1 MAKHDAKYVA
11 KYSAD
16 KKRRRPMF
24 LSIVLYALVATVIF
38 SGVTFSRYTATV
50 TSYDSAKV
58 AVIALSQDVYTQGAC
73 TSLAAIDFED
83 MYPGCPTKS
92 RYIKIRS
99 TSNINGTG
107 RISDV
112 DQVFDINISSFNNL
126 PLTYTLSGYSRSNTQ
141 TCSYGT
147 ISASSTNLSTT
158 PITVTDGSLPYG
170 DNEVVYVLSVDWPA
184 ANNNHALS
192 TETERVT
199 IKVTSEQK

>member
-24 LSIVLYALVATVIF
+24 ISILLYALVATVIF
-38 SGVTFSRYTATV
+38 SGVTFSRYTSTV

-58 AVIALSQDVYTQGAC
+58 AVIALSQDVYTEGAC
-73 TSLAAIDFED
+73 TSLATIDFTD
-83 MYPGCPTKS
+83 MKPGDTQS

-99 TSNINGTG
+99 TSNNNGTG

-112 DQVFDINISSFNNL
+112 DQVFDINVSSFNNL
-126 PLTYTLSGYSRSNTQ
+126 PLTYTLSGYSSTNTQ

-170 DNEVVYVLSVDWPA
+170 DNEIVYVLRVDWPA

-199 IKVTSEQK
+199 IKVTSEQR